1 MTWSTSV
8 AGREKPRPA
17 RPTKPFTL
25 SALAEQ
31 TPKGEPTKC
40 GKQRALRVEPVL
52 QQECAGAVDT
62 QGGSVCNRTSTGRS
76 GYERVTQNSRGK
88 SRVQAAPGAVCFVPR
103 RGKEA
108 RTERKGKSN
117 NRTSSV
123 WPVLPGKILIVQCQR
138 VNPRQKK
145 KEKGP
150 QFRRVRRQKQYYD
163 ALKRRKPETP
173 AAPGKSI
180 GYLRGKGGTL
190 VCIRGARLG
199 GCKNHTMKPICSLL

>member
-40 GKQRALRVEPVL
+40 GKQRALRVELVL

-145 KEKGP
+145 KRKARNLGELGDRSSITTRSRNASRKLRLP
-150 QFRRVRRQKQYYD
+150 LVK
-163 ALKRRKPETP
+163 ALD
-173 AAPGKSI
+173 I
-180 GYLRGKGGTL
+180 
-190 VCIRGARLG
+190 
-199 GCKNHTMKPICSLL
+199 